1 MKGVKTKGKKALPA
15 IENFDD
21 DDIVETEI
29 DGDTPADDDGA
40 ISGVSEAELKADID
54 EDSEETYD
62 SEAIG
67 ELTTILGDEVTA
79 RDDGLFQPEPDE
91 DAEFLP
97 QESLDP
103 VKVYLREMGAVSLLN
118 AKQEVELAKQLEKGE
133 KLAQSAVITTYVAL
147 NLLKRVTGELRSGKL
162 EIAEVILGTNE
173 ADPQVAAQM
182 RDRFIWKVSEAERLY
197 REISAFRQDLD
208 APDIDQGGFMK
219 TSIRIDRNENAII
232 RLFQDDRINRQYINE
247 IAEKLQR
254 LSQIMKEA
262 KNRAVSARASNQA
275 PRTANGSTA
284 DELRLSMI
292 ESKHGIDY
300 ESLQQILVKV
310 QLGMDSARQAKKYLV
325 QANLRLVVSVA
336 KKYSN
341 RGLQLLD
348 LIQEGNIGLMK
359 AVDKFEYRRGY
370 KFSTYA
376 TWWIRQGIT
385 RAIADQGRTIRI
397 PVHMIDTI
405 NRLVKC
411 TKKIVQETGEEPS
424 PSQLALEMEI
434 DEEKV
439 KSILKISKEP
449 ISLDTPIGGAEDSVL
464 SDFLEDDSSPSPQ
477 ELTIKKSLNQSLKN
491 VLSTLSPREESVL
504 RLRFGLDTEVDLTL
518 EEVGKTFSV
527 TRERIRQIEAK
538 ALKKMKHPSR
548 KDPLSSFNED
558 R

>member
-1 MKGVKTKGKKALPA
+1 MKGVKTKAKKALPA

-21 DDIVETEI
+21 DDVEIEIVHEPTNEDECGLADVAETKSKTGHE
-29 DGDTPADDDGA
+29 DDCE
-40 ISGVSEAELKADID
+40 EAFASD
-54 EDSEETYD
+54 
-62 SEAIG
+62 AIG
-67 ELTTILGDEVTA
+67 ELTSILGDEVAA
-79 RDDGLFQPEPDE
+79 RDDGLFQPETDE
-91 DAEFLP
+91 DADFLP

-133 KLAQSAVITTYVAL
+133 KLTQSAVITTYVAL
-147 NLLKRVTGELRSGKL
+147 NLLKRVADDLRSSKL
-162 EIAEVILGTNE
+162 EITEVLLGSSE
-173 ADPQVAAQM
+173 ADPQVTNQM

-197 REISAFRQDLD
+197 REISAFRQDLE
-208 APDIDQGGFMK
+208 APDVDQSDFMK
-219 TSIRIDRNENAII
+219 ITIRIDRNENAII

-254 LSQIMKEA
+254 LAQIMKEA
-262 KNRAVSARASNQA
+262 KNRAVSARASSTT
-275 PRTANGSTA
+275 PRTASGSTA

-300 ESLQQILVKV
+300 ESLQQMLAKV
-310 QLGMDSARQAKKYLV
+310 QLGMDSSRQAKKYLV

-336 KKYSN
+336 KKYAN

-405 NRLVKC
+405 NRLIKC

-477 ELTIKKSLNQSLKN
+477 EQTIKKSLNQSLKN
-491 VLSTLSPREESVL
+491 VLATLSPREESVL

>member
-1 MKGVKTKGKKALPA
+1 MKGGKSRDKEALPA
-15 IENFDD
+15 ITQFDEEEPELAAD
-21 DDIVETEI
+21 SELEE
-29 DGDTPADDDGA
+29 GPAVKA
-40 ISGVSEAELKADID
+40 EAAEELDEDYDNEAID
-54 EDSEETYD
+54 E
-62 SEAIG
+62 
-67 ELTTILGDEVTA
+67 LTSILGDEVTA
-79 RDDGLFQPEPDE
+79 GDSGLFQPDPDE
-91 DAEFLP
+91 DTEFLS

-118 AKQEVELAKQLEKGE
+118 GKQEVELAKQIEKGE
-133 KLAQSAVITTYVAL
+133 KLAQSTVITTYVAL
-147 NLLKRVTGELRSGKL
+147 SVIKGLADDLQTGKL
-162 EIAEVILGTNE
+162 AIADVLAGINE
-173 ADPQVAAQM
+173 TDPKVANQI
-182 RDRFIWKVSEAERLY
+182 RDRFIWKASEADRLY
-197 REISAFRQDLD
+197 REMDAFRQDLE
-208 APDIDQGGFMK
+208 APGLDRDGFMK
-219 TSIRIDRNENAII
+219 SSIRIERNENAIV
-232 RLFQDDRINRQYINE
+232 RLFQDDRINRQHINE
-247 IAEKLQR
+247 IIDKLQR
-254 LSQIMKEA
+254 LAQMMREA
-262 KNRAVSARASNQA
+262 KERAVKARANEQT

-284 DELRLSMI
+284 DELRLSLI

-300 ESLQQILVKV
+300 DTLKPLMDKV
-310 QLGMDSARQAKKYLV
+310 QLGLDSARQAKKYLV

-336 KKYSN
+336 KKYAN

-405 NRLVKC
+405 NRLIKC
-411 TKKIVQETGEEPS
+411 SKKIVQETGDEPTTAE
-424 PSQLALEMEI
+424 LARELEI
-434 DEEKV
+434 DEAKV

-449 ISLDTPIGGAEDSVL
+449 ISLDTPIGGSDDSFL
-464 SDFLEDDSSPSPQ
+464 SDFIMDESSPSPQ
-477 ELTIKKSLNQSLKN
+477 EATIQESLRRSLKN
-491 VLSTLSPREESVL
+491 VLSTLTPREESVL

-538 ALKKMKHPSR
+538 AIKKMKHPSR
-548 KDPLSSFNED
+548 KDPLASFNED

>member
-1 MKGVKTKGKKALPA
+1 
-15 IENFDD
+15 
-21 DDIVETEI
+21 
-29 DGDTPADDDGA
+29 
-40 ISGVSEAELKADID
+40 
-54 EDSEETYD
+54 
-62 SEAIG
+62 
-67 ELTTILGDEVTA
+67 
-79 RDDGLFQPEPDE
+79 
-91 DAEFLP
+91 
-97 QESLDP
+97 
-103 VKVYLREMGAVSLLN
+103 MGAVSLLK
-118 AKQEVELAKQLEKGE
+118 AAQEVDLAKQLEKGG
-133 KLAQSAVITTYVAL
+133 KLAQNAVITTYVAL
-147 NLLKRVTGELRSGKL
+147 TLLKRVTTELRSGKL
-162 EIAEVILGTNE
+162 EITDVLLGTSE
-173 ADPQVAAQM
+173 TDPQLANQI
-182 RDRFIWKVSEAERLY
+182 RDRFIWKVSEFERLY
-197 REISAFRQDLD
+197 REIAAFRQDLE
-208 APDIDQGGFMK
+208 APDLDQGGFMK

-232 RLFQDDRINRQYINE
+232 RLFQDDRINREYINE
-247 IAEKLQR
+247 IVEKLQR
-254 LSQIMKEA
+254 LAQIMKEA
-262 KNRAVSARASNQA
+262 KDRAISARASSQT

-284 DELRLSMI
+284 DELRLTMI

-300 ESLQQILVKV
+300 ESLQQMLVKV

-336 KKYSN
+336 KKYAN

-359 AVDKFEYRRGY
+359 AVDKFDYRRGY

-405 NRLVKC
+405 NRLIKC
-411 TKKIVQETGEEPS
+411 SKKLAQENGEEPTTA
-424 PSQLALEMEI
+424 QLALEMEI

-449 ISLDTPIGGAEDSVL
+449 ISLDTPIGNAEDSFL
-464 SDFLEDDSSPSPQ
+464 SDFLEDESSPSPQ
-477 ELTIKKSLNQSLKN
+477 EMTIQKSLNQSLKN

-548 KDPLSSFNED
+548 KDPLASFNED